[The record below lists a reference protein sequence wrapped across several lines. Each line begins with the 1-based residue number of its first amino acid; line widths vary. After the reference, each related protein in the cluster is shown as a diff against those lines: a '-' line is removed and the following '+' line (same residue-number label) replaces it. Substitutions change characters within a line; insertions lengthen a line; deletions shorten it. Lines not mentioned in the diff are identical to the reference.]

1 MVRKYPIVARV
12 LKPIDFNEPQV
23 VHPVSGEAAARIVDA
38 GKTEKQIADDMKSL
52 KKVQRMFYRNA
63 GDF

>member
-1 MVRKYPIVARV
+1 VVRKYPIVARV

-23 VHPVSGEAAARIVDA
+23 VHPVSGEAAARIVEA
-38 GKTEKQIADDMKSL
+38 GKTEKQIAADLRSL
-52 KKVQRMFYRNA
+52 NKVQRMFYRNA

>member
-1 MVRKYPIVARV
+1 VVRKYPLVARV

-23 VHPVSGEAAARIVDA
+23 LHPVNGEAAARIVEA
-38 GKTEKQIADDMKSL
+38 GKTEKQIAADLRSL
-52 KKVQRMFYRNA
+52 NKVQRMFYRNA